1 MKTQLTKI
9 YREGVHDIAERSG
22 VIRLGLEPER
32 YQQIKVYKYINK
44 GNRHVVATI
53 IEGHEVRIPTS
64 GECLYN
70 LLGEA
75 PGGDKAEMMM
85 RKWLGRLEEQARR
98 NKATRIE
105 KMRVEAIDTSGW
117 YVGETGNRLW
127 GKSYAI
133 IKAGSWEDLQKAF
146 PGDGIKWERFPN
158 LNRAR
163 RAAEGGIV
171 EIETVLEEVADMRAT
186 GRVDGGKRREIRVHM
201 ENMWAVWAHRNRRR
215 NR

>member
-1 MKTQLTKI
+1 MKTQKTKI
-9 YREGVHDIAERSG
+9 YRHGVYDIAERCG
-22 VIRLGLEPER
+22 VIRVGLAPEKI
-32 YQQIKVYKYINK
+32 QQIKVYKYLNK
-44 GNRHVVATI
+44 SRSYVIATV
-53 IEGHEVRIPTS
+53 IEGQEIRIPTA

-70 LLGEA
+70 LLGDA
-75 PGGDKAEMMM
+75 PGGDKAEVMM

-98 NKATRIE
+98 DKEIMTEIMKIE
-105 KMRVEAIDTSGW
+105 AMDTSGW

-133 IKAGSWEDLQKAF
+133 IKAGSWEDLQKTF
-146 PGDGIKWERFPN
+146 PGEGIEWKRFPN

-171 EIETVLEEVADMRAT
+171 EVETVLEEIADMKAV
-186 GRVDGGKRREIRVHM
+186 GRVDGGKRKEIRVHM
-201 ENMWAVWAHRNRRR
+201 ENKWAVWAHRNHLR